1 MPPGLLVT
9 RPTLLERV
17 YGVDIHG
24 CNDRDVLAYDT
35 TQSGMP
41 WRFRH
46 VAVRPSGNEEV
57 PLSDVYRYFLGK
69 VHEGATFSERI
80 STVDVQGPSIV
91 DYHEPV
97 WSAIGDSMTELKAD
111 DMQLLCAFILAFD
124 DGCFSV
130 KKYKGKQYVYS
141 KRRIRI
147 TIESLKKLE
156 SFYTMSIDE
165 MAYRF
170 DLENKKLTKGFIEHR
185 LKTYLKE
192 EWDKWGTDHLSRP
205 IPSRRGSLELQPKSG
220 LNRDLSSAPVT
231 PEKSESALPRHNPV
245 LEEEQHLHLTDDTI
259 NQLFKKYGIDANKDK
274 TLTPERLIKV
284 KCDLKQLHCDA
295 CSAVTASMLK
305 ESGAGLHAAT
315 RPSTSSDTQPTMVAP
330 RRVAGVMKLDDN
342 FLLYL
347 QEKVHQQ
354 KDSRLQCFRRS
365 CDVFFQWIV
374 RNKRVLL
381 FNIADMLIG
390 ALVGIL
396 LLNLFVAAPIYVLA
410 AFITLVFW
418 FAIDSLVIYV
428 KKRQHQAKSE
438 KLEVKVN
445 SLEKDIDAYEEF
457 VKIQEIFLKELRD
470 KYEGMKDRESEET
483 RALAEHIEILTEH
496 LKIPRTQ
503 LEELEE
509 ELYSNKYNLLESITF
524 LAGNISV
531 TDALIAERREFDRI
545 AKRVEELKNKMERSL
560 EDEIHYAKEL
570 AKLKKQQVR
579 LEEVMSPVNK
589 LASLTYEIY
598 TRDKSRIEGHLHELL
613 KPDSRFFGE
622 VKGGENQQD
631 YEEELGK
638 LFSSVIQQQGEF
650 EPQSIG
656 RKIWSFIYKPRLIE
670 GLFAEYLYEC
680 KGDEG
685 AMLEKL
691 SEDAC
696 EIKPEQYMMAKAK
709 SLDDAKDVLD
719 KKQSQHIRE
728 WDIDVEFDRKINK
741 KRDHGKPASAS
752 LKGEGV
758 SEEISSPAKLSA
770 NVNGA
775 HEQPSSTSLKAGG
788 GAEDVSFSTKLSVGV
803 KGEAHN
809 DEEHEFYAMEKC
821 GGKEYTR
828 NVNLLLADLVD
839 RAKVGI
845 NIEQIVERQNQQ
857 INRGAVLR
865 GLKIFWDTITA
876 YLAYYLRR
884 IPYRLHESGITLAL
898 MSGATLSFIKILKEV
913 FPNPGTAGGIGI
925 VLWFWFRYL
934 GNWLDREN
942 DKLNQGKVQTRE
954 GLIDSYK
961 PKLDF
966 SEEVEKLTAEGQKS
980 QSRYPVTVDRPAKNI
995 GYFNAGIFTDEPVA
1009 YLSEDDWRAL
1019 RRELKNTSQELMP
1032 LLEAFKDVQL
1042 ELDKLIRETQ
1052 HRSVTVADKRKAAC
1066 LQLRYILIARRIEHK
1081 RVFKAL
1087 EQPNYEMARHLHCVG
1102 KRVRR
1107 LYTGQSSRI
1116 TLMG

>member
-1 MPPGLLVT
+1 MPPGLLDNT
-9 RPTLLERV
+9 RPALLDRV
-17 YGVDIHG
+17 YGTAVHG
-24 CNDRDVLAYDT
+24 CNDKDVLEYDT
-35 TQSGMP
+35 AQSGMP

-46 VAVRPSGNEEV
+46 VAVRPDGNEEV
-57 PLSDVYRYFLGK
+57 PLSEVYRYFLKK
-69 VHEGATFSERI
+69 VHDGATFSERI
-80 STVDVQGPSIV
+80 STVDVQGPSVI

-97 WSAIGDSMTELKAD
+97 WSAVGDTMTELKAD

-124 DGCFSV
+124 DGCLSV
-130 KKYKGKQYVYS
+130 KKHKGKPYVCT

-147 TIESLKKLE
+147 TVESLKRLE
-156 SFYTMSIDE
+156 YFYTMSIDE

-170 DLENKKLTKGFIEHR
+170 DLENKKLPKGFIEHR
-185 LKTYLKE
+185 LITYFRE
-192 EWDKWGTDHLSRP
+192 EWETWGSAHSSLSIHP
-205 IPSRRGSLELQPKSG
+205 RRGSLEVQPKSG
-220 LNRDLSSAPVT
+220 LNRGYSSAPAT
-231 PEKSESALPRHNPV
+231 PEEQKSVLPRQEPL
-245 LEEEQHLHLTDDTI
+245 LERQHSHLMDETI
-259 NQLFKKYGIDANKDK
+259 GQLFKTYGIDIRKDK
-274 TLTPERLIKV
+274 TLTPEKLIKI
-284 KCDLKQLHCDA
+284 KCMLKQLHCDA
-295 CSAVTASMLK
+295 CRTVTDIN
-305 ESGAGLHAAT
+305 ESGVSL
-315 RPSTSSDTQPTMVAP
+315 RPSTSRDAQATMVVP
-330 RRVAGVMKLDDN
+330 RRVADVMRLDDN
-342 FLLYL
+342 YLLYL
-347 QEKVHQQ
+347 QEKIDQQ
-354 KDSRLQCFRRS
+354 KDSQLQRFRRS
-365 CDVFFQWIV
+365 CDVFFQWV
-374 RNKRVLL
+374 ARNKRVLL
-381 FNIADMLIG
+381 FNVADMLIG

-418 FAIDSLVIYV
+418 FAVDSFVIYV
-428 KKRQHQAKSE
+428 KKRRHQAKAE

-457 VKIQEIFLKELRD
+457 IKIQEVLLKRLRD
-470 KYEGMKDRESEET
+470 KYEEMQDRESEEA
-483 RALAEHIEILTEH
+483 RALAEHIEIQTEQ
-496 LKIPRTQ
+496 LKLPRIQ
-503 LEELEE
+503 LEELED

-560 EDEIHYAKEL
+560 EDEILYAKEL

-579 LEEVMSPVNK
+579 LEDVMSPVNK

-622 VKGGENQQD
+622 VKDGESQQD
-631 YEEELGK
+631 YEEKLGK
-638 LFSSVIQQQGEF
+638 IFASIIEQQGEF

-680 KGDEG
+680 KGDLG

-691 SEDAC
+691 SKDAC
-696 EIKPEQYMMAKAK
+696 GIKPEQYMMAKAK
-709 SLDDAKDVLD
+709 SLDDAKDVLE
-719 KKQSQHIRE
+719 KKQSQYIRE
-728 WDIDVEFDRKINK
+728 LEIDLEFDRKIKK
-741 KRDHGKPASAS
+741 KRDHEKPASES

-758 SEEISSPAKLSA
+758 SEGSSSPAKSSED
-770 NVNGA
+770 VKGA
-775 HEQPSSTSLKAGG
+775 HEKMSPTSLKAERGS
-788 GAEDVSFSTKLSVGV
+788 EDMSSSTKLSVDA

-809 DEEHEFYAMEKC
+809 DEEHEFYVMEKC
-821 GGKEYTR
+821 GGKEYAR
-828 NVNLLLADLVD
+828 NINLLLADLVD

-845 NIEQIVERQNQQ
+845 NTEQIVSQNQQ

-865 GLKIFWDTITA
+865 GLKICWDTITA
-876 YLAYYLRR
+876 YLSYYLRR

-898 MSGATLSFIKILKEV
+898 MSGATLSFIKILKEA
-913 FPNPGTAGGIGI
+913 FPNPGAAGGIGI

-942 DKLNQGKVQTRE
+942 DKLNQGIVQTRE

-961 PKLDF
+961 PPKLDF
-966 SEEVEKLTAEGQKS
+966 SEEVGKLTADGQ
-980 QSRYPVTVDRPAKNI
+980 QNQLRCPVTVDRPAKNI
-995 GYFNAGIFTDEPVA
+995 GYFNVGIFADKPVA

-1052 HRSVTVADKRKAAC
+1052 PRNVTVADKRKAAC
-1066 LQLRYILIARRIEHK
+1066 LQLRYILITRRIEQK
-1081 RVFKAL
+1081 RIFKAL

-1107 LYTGQSSRI
+1107 LYTA
-1116 TLMG
+1116 